1 MQAIN
6 QTRQYLRTEYWRRIK
21 QWEWHEW
28 SGETLWLTASG
39 MWDDCIGNKTRNSFK
54 TIDCPSDYLAECVTM
69 VIATVY
75 EDGWRKKSTRSHVR
89 GDMQVVLCCLS
100 RLAAEWKLM
109 LFTHQHS
116 AACKWGTQ
124 CWYVATC
131 CMLVAK
137 HMDCQCQPLRRV
149 ITLSRRGELGEIKS
163 WNKGRIGSVD
173 EKESIR
179 KETQTDVSE
188 AQLLQKRRVKM
199 NMGARGRKRYDSE
212 VTTCSELMF
221 RRSKLKNVSVQCITY
236 TL

>member
-1 MQAIN
+1 MGM
-6 QTRQYLRTEYWRRIK
+6 TRMKRWNAVADS
-21 QWEWHEW
+21 QWNVR
-28 SGETLWLTASG
+28 WLH
-39 MWDDCIGNKTRNSFK
+39 WNKTRNSFK
-54 TIDCPSDYLAECVTM
+54 TIDCPLDYLAECVTM

-179 KETQTDVSE
+179 KETQTDVSDE
-188 AQLLQKRRVKM
+188 RHSCYKKRGKM